1 MLSNKKLF
9 IAEMLLEKGLITK
22 DQLDTAI
29 NLQKSTD
36 KKIGQILIE
45 LGYIKEDKLL
55 QLLAEQLNLEFI
67 DLKTYP
73 LQPELIKLLPEFYA
87 RHFRAIIL
95 NEDDSSYLIGM
106 VDPQDLLAQDEI
118 ERILKKKVKLAL
130 IREDELLNILDS
142 IYRRAEEI
150 SHFAESLSAEM
161 TPSASTA
168 QDIFDKS
175 MTFASADMP
184 VVNLLRSIFEDAV
197 QINASDIHIEPDEN
211 VLRIRLRVDGSLQEQ
226 IIEEKSI
233 SQALVQRI
241 KLMSGLNIA
250 EKRLPQDGR
259 FSITVKKKYYDVR
272 VSTIPIQHGES
283 VVMRLLN
290 QSAHL
295 LNLGQIGMPEN
306 VYLEILRIL
315 TAAYG
320 ILLIVGPTGSG
331 KTTTLYA
338 SLNKLNNP
346 EDKIITVEDPV
357 EYRLPRINQVQVNTK
372 IGLTFATVL
381 RAILRQDPD
390 IIMIGEMR
398 DQETIDIAMRAAM
411 TGHFVLAT
419 LHTNDSISSINR
431 LLDMGAQG
439 YIVAAVL
446 RAVIAQRLVR
456 EICHKCSEPYKLTSG
471 DINWLKGVGWK
482 DFSGITFKHGA
493 GCTHC
498 HQSGY
503 SGRTGIF
510 ELLVLTEEL
519 SEALRKNDAS
529 EFTRLA
535 KIQPFYRSL
544 LHSAL
549 DLAEKGITTIAEVI
563 RMSGEL

>member
-1 MLSNKKLF
+1 MLSNKKLY
-9 IAEMLLEKGLITK
+9 IAEMLLEKSLITK
-22 DQLDTAI
+22 EQLDTAMA
-29 NLQKSTD
+29 LQKTTD

-45 LGYIKEDKLL
+45 LGYIKEEKLL
-55 QLLAEQLNLEFI
+55 QLLAEQLKL
-67 DLKTYP
+67 DLVDLRTYP
-73 LQPELIKLLPEFYA
+73 LRPDLIKLLPEFYA
-87 RHFRAIIL
+87 RHFRSIIL
-95 NEDDSSYLIGM
+95 DENENSYLVGM

-118 ERILKKKVKLAL
+118 ERILNKKIRIAL
-130 IREDELLNILDS
+130 IREDELLNILDAN
-142 IYRRAEEI
+142 YRRSEEI

-161 TPSASTA
+161 TPTTAAA
-168 QDIFDKS
+168 QDIFDKAEN
-175 MTFASADMP
+175 FATADMP

-197 QINASDIHIEPDEN
+197 QVNASDIHIEPDEN
-211 VLRIRLRVDGSLQEQ
+211 VLRIRLRVDGVLQEQ

-272 VSTIPIQHGES
+272 VSTIPIVYGES
-283 VVMRLLN
+283 LVMRLLN

-295 LNLGQIGMPEN
+295 LNLAQIGMPEN
-306 VYLEILRIL
+306 VHMELSRVL
-315 TAAYG
+315 TASYG

-338 SLNKLNNP
+338 ALNNLNQP
-346 EDKIITVEDPV
+346 QEKIITVEDPV
-357 EYRLPRINQVQVNTK
+357 EYRLPRINQVQVNNK
-372 IGLTFATVL
+372 IGLTFANVL
-381 RAILRQDPD
+381 RSILRQDPD

-398 DQETIDIAMRAAM
+398 DQETIEIAMRAAM

-419 LHTNDSISSINR
+419 LHTNDTISSITR

-456 EICHKCSEPYKLTSG
+456 KICSKCIAPATLTAEEIS
-471 DINWLKGVGWK
+471 WLKTLAWK
-482 DFSGITFKHGA
+482 DYTSINFKRGI

-498 HQSGY
+498 HESGY
-503 SGRTGIF
+503 AGRTGIF
-510 ELLVLTEEL
+510 ELLVINEEL
-519 SEALRKNDAS
+519 SDALRKSDSTSFS
-529 EFTRLA
+529 ELA
-535 KIQPFYRSL
+535 KKQPFYQSL
-544 LHSAL
+544 VHTAL
-549 DLAEKGITTIAEVI
+549 NLAEQGITTVDEVI
-563 RMSGEL
+563 RMSGEI